1 MRPRA
6 SWAPYGCGFKYTRCF
21 AAMVVIGDAVGGLVA
36 RTFGVAVYVVGA
48 SNILEVVS
56 FA

>member
-21 AAMVVIGDAVGGLVA
+21 VAMLIGGVVGGQVA
-36 RTFGVAVYVVGA
+36 RTFGMAVYVVGA
-48 SNILEVVS
+48 SNILEVIS